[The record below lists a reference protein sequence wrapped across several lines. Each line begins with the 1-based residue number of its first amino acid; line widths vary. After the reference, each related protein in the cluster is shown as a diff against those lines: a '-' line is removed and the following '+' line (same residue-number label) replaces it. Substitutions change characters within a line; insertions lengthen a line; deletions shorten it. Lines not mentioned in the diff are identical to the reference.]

1 MMSESLKR
9 YWWVSVVRSICG
21 IIFGVIAFAYPG
33 LALAT
38 LVLLFAAWVLIDGVF
53 RILGAMGGRAS
64 DPDWGFHLVMGI
76 PGIVIGFLT
85 FRFPGIT
92 ALVLV
97 IYIGAWALMIGASE
111 IALGFK
117 LRRELRGEW
126 FLILMGLISIVFAAL
141 LLWNPLAG
149 AAVLIWLT
157 AWYATMFGVLA
168 IIFGIRLRGL
178 RGTPAPL

>member
-1 MMSESLKR
+1 MMIESLKR
-9 YWWVSVVRSICG
+9 YWWVPVVRGICG
-21 IIFGVIAFAYPG
+21 IILGVIAFAYLG

-38 LVLLFAAWVLIDGVF
+38 LVLLFAAWVL
-53 RILGAMGGRAS
+53 
-64 DPDWGFHLVMGI
+64 
-76 PGIVIGFLT
+76 
-85 FRFPGIT
+85 
-92 ALVLV
+92 
-97 IYIGAWALMIGASE
+97 MIGASE

-117 LRRELRGEW
+117 LCRELRGEW

-141 LLWNPLAG
+141 LLWNPVAG

-157 AWYATMFGVLA
+157 AWYATVFGVLA

>member
-1 MMSESLKR
+1 MIESLKR
-9 YWWVSVVRSICG
+9 YWLVSVVRSICG
-21 IIFGVIAFAYPG
+21 IIFGVIAFAYLG

-38 LVLLFAAWVLIDGVF
+38 LVLLFAA
-53 RILGAMGGRAS
+53 R
-64 DPDWGFHLVMGI
+64 
-76 PGIVIGFLT
+76 
-85 FRFPGIT
+85 
-92 ALVLV
+92 
-97 IYIGAWALMIGASE
+97 ALMISASE

-126 FLILMGLISIVFAAL
+126 FLMGLISIVFAAL
-141 LLWNPLAG
+141 LLCNPVAG

-157 AWYATMFGVLA
+157 AWYATVFGVLA

>member
-1 MMSESLKR
+1 MMIESLKR
-9 YWWVSVVRSICG
+9 FWWVPVVRGICG

-38 LVLLFAAWVLIDGVF
+38 LVLLFAAWVL
-53 RILGAMGGRAS
+53 
-64 DPDWGFHLVMGI
+64 
-76 PGIVIGFLT
+76 
-85 FRFPGIT
+85 
-92 ALVLV
+92 
-97 IYIGAWALMIGASE
+97 MIGASE

-117 LRRELRGEW
+117 LRREMRGEW
-126 FLILMGLISIVFAAL
+126 FLILMGLISIVFATL
-141 LLWNPLAG
+141 LLWNPVAG

-157 AWYATMFGVLA
+157 AWYATVFGVLA

>member
-1 MMSESLKR
+1 MMIESLKR
-9 YWWVSVVRSICG
+9 YWWVPVVRGICG

-38 LVLLFAAWVLIDGVF
+38 LVLLF
-53 RILGAMGGRAS
+53 
-64 DPDWGFHLVMGI
+64 
-76 PGIVIGFLT
+76 
-85 FRFPGIT
+85 
-92 ALVLV
+92 
-97 IYIGAWALMIGASE
+97 GAWALMIGASE

-126 FLILMGLISIVFAAL
+126 FLILMGLISIVFTAL
-141 LLWNPLAG
+141 LLWNLVAG

-157 AWYATMFGVLA
+157 AWYATVFGVLA

>member
-1 MMSESLKR
+1 MMIESLKR
-9 YWWVSVVRSICG
+9 YWLVSVVRSICG
-21 IIFGVIAFAYPG
+21 IIFGVIAFAYLG

-38 LVLLFAAWVLIDGVF
+38 LVLLFAA
-53 RILGAMGGRAS
+53 R
-64 DPDWGFHLVMGI
+64 
-76 PGIVIGFLT
+76 
-85 FRFPGIT
+85 
-92 ALVLV
+92 
-97 IYIGAWALMIGASE
+97 ALMISASE

-126 FLILMGLISIVFAAL
+126 FLMGLISIVFAAL
-141 LLWNPLAG
+141 LLCNPVAG

-157 AWYATMFGVLA
+157 AWYATVFGVLA

>member
-1 MMSESLKR
+1 MMIESLKR
-9 YWWVSVVRSICG
+9 YWWVPVVRSICG

-38 LVLLFAAWVLIDGVF
+38 LVLLF
-53 RILGAMGGRAS
+53 
-64 DPDWGFHLVMGI
+64 
-76 PGIVIGFLT
+76 
-85 FRFPGIT
+85 
-92 ALVLV
+92 
-97 IYIGAWALMIGASE
+97 GAWAMMIGASE

-126 FLILMGLISIVFAAL
+126 FLILMGLISVVFAAL
-141 LLWNPLAG
+141 LLWNPVAG

-157 AWYATMFGVLA
+157 AWYATVFGVLA

-178 RGTPAPL
+178 RGTPASL

>member
-21 IIFGVIAFAYPG
+21 IIFGVIAFAYLG

-38 LVLLFAAWVLIDGVF
+38 LVLLFAA
-53 RILGAMGGRAS
+53 R
-64 DPDWGFHLVMGI
+64 
-76 PGIVIGFLT
+76 
-85 FRFPGIT
+85 
-92 ALVLV
+92 
-97 IYIGAWALMIGASE
+97 ALMISASE

-126 FLILMGLISIVFAAL
+126 FLMGLISIVFVAL
-141 LLWNPLAG
+141 LLCNPVAG
-149 AAVLIWLT
+149 APVLIWLT
-157 AWYATMFGVLA
+157 AWYATVFGVLA

>member
-1 MMSESLKR
+1 MMIESLKR
-9 YWWVSVVRSICG
+9 YWWVPVVRGICG

-38 LVLLFAAWVLIDGVF
+38 LVLLF
-53 RILGAMGGRAS
+53 
-64 DPDWGFHLVMGI
+64 
-76 PGIVIGFLT
+76 
-85 FRFPGIT
+85 
-92 ALVLV
+92 
-97 IYIGAWALMIGASE
+97 GAWALMIGASE

-126 FLILMGLISIVFAAL
+126 FLILMGLISIVFTAL
-141 LLWNPLAG
+141 LLWNPIAG

-157 AWYATMFGVLA
+157 AWYATVFGVLA

>member
-1 MMSESLKR
+1 MMIESLKR
-9 YWWVSVVRSICG
+9 YCWVSVVGSICG

-38 LVLLFAAWVLIDGVF
+38 LVLFA
-53 RILGAMGGRAS
+53 
-64 DPDWGFHLVMGI
+64 
-76 PGIVIGFLT
+76 
-85 FRFPGIT
+85 
-92 ALVLV
+92 
-97 IYIGAWALMIGASE
+97 AWALMIDASE

-117 LRRELRGEW
+117 LRWELRGEW

-141 LLWNPLAG
+141 LLWNPVAG

-157 AWYATMFGVLA
+157 AWYATVFGVLA